1 MSRAWV
7 RRATCIATCAHGLPK
22 PWNTVSRGRMVRA
35 RATTNHSSIVQ
46 LMRCLP
52 LGREELLPRLGGLGP
67 GGQLGEPVGA
77 DRAAVALLAVLD
89 VGGQVLL
96 QVPGPGLGRRHVL
109 AQVGAVVGVAGVAGR
124 RVRPE
129 RDVGHGR
136 DQVPGDGDAGRG
148 DLLGGHQL
156 VHGRDDHPRRRR
168 EPLVQHVRLLQV
180 QVAVAVP
187 GRRVQQGH
195 VGAQRRH
202 RDQRLPGERA
212 GDLGVLGVQRH
223 DVRPADPADRQ
234 ERHSHLGRPE
244 LGQDR
249 GAAALRHLDRGLL
262 GGAAVRGSQAEVLL
276 EPHVAFL
283 APADRPR
290 PHQHVHVDAVRR
302 PDQVQAGPALP
313 DQLPDQ
319 GHGQPGGQA
328 AAERDQGA
336 VTDQR
341 GRVGQAG
348 PLVGRWVQAHGDPP
362 ARTAG
367 RRGRP

>member
-1 MSRAWV
+1 M
-7 RRATCIATCAHGLPK
+7 
-22 PWNTVSRGRMVRA
+22 
-35 RATTNHSSIVQ
+35 
-46 LMRCLP
+46 
-52 LGREELLPRLGGLGP
+52 
-67 GGQLGEPVGA
+67 
-77 DRAAVALLAVLD
+77 
-89 VGGQVLL
+89 
-96 QVPGPGLGRRHVL
+96 
-109 AQVGAVVGVAGVAGR
+109 
-124 RVRPE
+124 RPE
-129 RDVGHGR
+129 RDVGHGCH
-136 DQVPGDGDAGRG
+136 QVRGDGDAGRG
-148 DLLGGHQL
+148 HLLGGHQL
-156 VHGRDDHPRRRR
+156 VHGRDDHPRRGR

-195 VGAQRRH
+195 VRAQRRH

-212 GDLGVLGVQRH
+212 GDLRVLRVQPD
-223 DVRPADPADRQ
+223 DVGAADPADRQ
-234 ERHSHLGRPE
+234 ERHPHLGRPQ

-262 GGAAVRGSQAEVLL
+262 GGAAVRGGQPEVLL
-276 EPHVAFL
+276 EAHVAFL
-283 APADRPR
+283 APADRPG

-328 AAERDQGA
+328 AAERDHGPVGDQG
-336 VTDQR
+336 

-362 ARTAG
+362 AETAASPRAALIAAASTG
-367 RRGRP
+367 SYTGANGGA